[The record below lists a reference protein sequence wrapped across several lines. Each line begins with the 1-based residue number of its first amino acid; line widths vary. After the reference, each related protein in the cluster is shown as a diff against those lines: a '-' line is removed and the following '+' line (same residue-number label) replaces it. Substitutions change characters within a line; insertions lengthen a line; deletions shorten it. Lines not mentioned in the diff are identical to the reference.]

1 MKRFPSFFFQE
12 SGCLPQPLNE
22 DIGDVSASPSATGGL
37 VHSISAPNVEYN
49 KRIGGLSKSKKSRHL
64 SDMSD
69 NTEDSDFDRH
79 VTIGQILGQE
89 FANISEEGKTP
100 SQVNL
105 TLEKWRNSVEGRE
118 LANEVYPM
126 NVDQLFTLLFTNSKF
141 YMDFHAN
148 RKTFDMNQS
157 PWTPRSENEAEKVRE
172 VSFTLSLT
180 HPMGPKHSQ
189 VIETQVSVEAK
200 NNLGKVSNTVQNI
213 TFYAFFPVDASG

>member
-1 MKRFPSFFFQE
+1 
-12 SGCLPQPLNE
+12 
-22 DIGDVSASPSATGGL
+22 
-37 VHSISAPNVEYN
+37 
-49 KRIGGLSKSKKSRHL
+49 
-64 SDMSD
+64 
-69 NTEDSDFDRH
+69 
-79 VTIGQILGQE
+79 
-89 FANISEEGKTP
+89 
-100 SQVNL
+100 
-105 TLEKWRNSVEGRE
+105 
-118 LANEVYPM
+118 M

-189 VIETQVSVEAK
+189 VIETQVNIEAK
-200 NNLGKVSNTVQNI
+200 NNLGKVSNAVQNI